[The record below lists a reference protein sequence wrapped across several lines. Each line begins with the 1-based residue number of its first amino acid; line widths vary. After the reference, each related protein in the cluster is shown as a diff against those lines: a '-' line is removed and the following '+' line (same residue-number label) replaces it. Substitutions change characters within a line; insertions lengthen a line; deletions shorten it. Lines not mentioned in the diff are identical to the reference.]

1 MNSKSILSALAIIVA
16 LLSFNAYLL
25 FAGSY
30 LLPQLISSDS
40 IKQSSHQTIV
50 KYILINQKRSID
62 QVLTTDELNHIT
74 DVKNLVQK
82 LPFIAL
88 LLIIFL
94 TILYKKL
101 ALDISQ
107 ATKYALIILI
117 IILPLI
123 FLLFIPFF
131 ISFHQ
136 ILFPEGNWSFPIDS
150 ILIQL
155 YPENLWLSATVI
167 LITITIV
174 ELLTVL
180 VSIKKYGRRI

>member
-1 MNSKSILSALAIIVA
+1 MKAKSILSAFAIIFA
-16 LLSFNAYLL
+16 GLSFNAYLL

-30 LLPQLISSDS
+30 LFPQLISSDS

-50 KYILINQKRSID
+50 KYILTNQKTSIEQD
-62 QVLTTDELNHIT
+62 LTTDELNHIT

-82 LPFIAL
+82 LPFITL
-88 LLIIFL
+88 PLIIFL
-94 TILYKKL
+94 FFLFKKL
-101 ALDISQ
+101 ALNISQ
-107 ATKYALIILI
+107 VTKYALIILI

-123 FLLFIPFF
+123 FLFFIPFF
-131 ISFHQ
+131 NSFHQ
-136 ILFPEGNWSFPIDS
+136 ILFPEGNWSFS
-150 ILIQL
+150 QESVLIQL

-180 VSIKKYGRRI
+180 VSINKYGRRI